1 MRGTFFDLRS
11 VVGCPPRANP
21 CCLRKMLR
29 SVELAFS
36 ACNILDRNR
45 KRLEKTL
52 TWTDI
57 DIYGRPRHGGHSA
70 RLTLNSICCL

>member
-11 VVGCPPRANP
+11 VVVCPPSANP

-36 ACNILDRNR
+36 ACNIIGIGKDYERR
-45 KRLEKTL
+45 
-52 TWTDI
+52 
-57 DIYGRPRHGGHSA
+57 
-70 RLTLNSICCL
+70 